1 MSTIKINGISMDP
14 MEQMNEISLAGLV
27 SPDSASS
34 DYILIQTNQPLN
46 RAQKDQLSSLGVE
59 ILEYAQE
66 NTYICHYPPSD
77 LEVIRALPYVQWA
90 NTYLEK
96 FKIPSRMRKPGSETK
111 SMNLLTLG
119 PIKKSRSRKSI
130 QVSVVL
136 HGNVAAADIR
146 DKIAA
151 AAGLNPDDL
160 QIRSNSVCLNIQPQY
175 LEALAKLDEV
185 RHIEEYAPPE
195 LLNNVA
201 LGIINADKTHG
212 KVHLEGEG
220 QVVAVCDTGFDIGST
235 TNVHPAFT
243 GRVKK
248 LYHLGRNQQKK
259 KADDPHG
266 HGTHVAGSILGNGT
280 SKILGN
286 SIKGTAPKAKLVLQ
300 SVLDYNGG
308 LGGIPNNLEDLFTV
322 PYQKDG
328 ARIHT
333 NSWGNKS
340 TGTLGKYSDYS
351 HQLDRFV
358 WEHRDLVV
366 CFAAGNEGADRNANG
381 VIDNG
386 SITPPGTAKNCITVG
401 ATESYRP
408 KESKRY
414 RDLAGYFSVNPIA
427 ADLWA
432 DDPDGMAAFSSRG
445 PTKNERIKPDIV
457 APGTSILSAHSRH
470 ANNNNGMWG
479 QSPDPLYTFMGG
491 TSMATPLAAGCA
503 ALVREYFQTQHH
515 PQPSAALV
523 KAMLINGAKDIPGQ
537 YVPSEAPG
545 IPNYSEGFG
554 RVDIAATIG
563 PWSDNERVTFK
574 DENTKLETDE
584 YEQTEVYITGSDS
597 LLKVTLVWT
606 DPPGE
611 ALQNDLDLIVRT
623 ADGQERHGNMPSS
636 SSEFDRRNN
645 VEQVVWSNVPTGKVE
660 IIVQAYRIT
669 LHPQSYALV
678 VRVS

>member
-1 MSTIKINGISMDP
+1 MSTITVNGISMDP
-14 MEQMNEISLAGLV
+14 MEQINEMSLAGLV

-34 DYILIQTNQPLN
+34 NYILIQTSQPLN
-46 RAQKDQLSSLGVE
+46 RAQKDQLSALGVE

-96 FKIPSRMRKPGSETK
+96 FKIPSQMRKSGSDTRA
-111 SMNLLTLG
+111 SNLLTLG

-130 QVSVVL
+130 QVSVVF

-151 AAGLNPDDL
+151 AAGLDPKDL
-160 QIRSNSVCLNIQPQY
+160 QIRSNSVCLKIQPRY

-201 LGIINADKTHG
+201 LGIINADKTHST
-212 KVHLEGEG
+212 VHLEGEG

-235 TNVHPAFT
+235 TDVHPAFT
-243 GRVKK
+243 GRVQK
-248 LYHLGRNQQKK
+248 LYPLGRNQQKK

-266 HGTHVAGSILGNGT
+266 HGTHVAGSVLGNGK
-280 SKILGN
+280 SQILGN
-286 SIKGTAPKAKLVLQ
+286 SIKGTAPKARLVLQ
-300 SVLDYNGG
+300 SVLDDNGS

-328 ARIHT
+328 ARVHT
-333 NSWGNKS
+333 NSWGTKS
-340 TGTLGKYSDYS
+340 NGTLGKYSDYS
-351 HQLDRFV
+351 GQLDQFV
-358 WEHRDLVV
+358 WKHRDLVV
-366 CFAAGNEGADRNANG
+366 CFSAGNEGADRNANG

-408 KESKRY
+408 GESNRY
-414 RDLAGYFSVNPIA
+414 RDLKADFSVDPIA
-427 ADLWA
+427 SDLWA

-470 ANNNNGMWG
+470 ANNNGTWG
-479 QSPDPLYTFMGG
+479 KSPDPLYTFMGG
-491 TSMATPLAAGCA
+491 TSMATPLVAGCA

-515 PQPSAALV
+515 LQPSAALV

-537 YVPSEAPG
+537 FVPSEAPG
-545 IPNYSEGFG
+545 IPNFSEGFG
-554 RVDIAATIG
+554 RVDIAATVG

-574 DENTKLETDE
+574 DEGMELDTGDK
-584 YEQTEVYITGSDS
+584 EQTDVYIDSPGSR
-597 LLKVTLVWT
+597 LKVTLVWT

-611 ALQNDLDLIVRT
+611 ALQDDLDLIVRT
-623 ADGQERHGNMPSS
+623 ADGQERHGNMPPSS
-636 SSEFDRRNN
+636 TGFDRRNN
-645 VEQVVWSNVPTGKVE
+645 VEQIVWSNIPTGKVE
-660 IIVQAYRIT
+660 IMVQSHRIT